1 MKHTL
6 EASRIPEE
14 HRDAKAE
21 EAKRAEQANMAGK
34 QGRRA
39 GTDSRADPSP
49 DSKQTARDVEE
60 KNKHPASENA
70 LDSSQDKNPIP
81 PGSTAN

>member
-14 HRDAKAE
+14 HRGAKAE
-21 EAKRAEQANMAGK
+21 VKRAEQANMAGT
-34 QGRRA
+34 QGKGA
-39 GTDSRADPSP
+39 GTNSRADPSP